1 MVHASRRVGPT
12 TSGARWRCATRGQ
25 NQGSLTDGLDPSI
38 VNRMVN
44 PQTPVTL
51 DATFAALADPTRR
64 AILTRLRSGPATVGE
79 LAEPFE
85 VSAPAISKHLALLE
99 RRGLIRRRREGR
111 HHRVSLDARPLE
123 EAERWLAR
131 YRRFWEARLDA
142 LESHLEAAKEEDH
155 DPS

>member
-1 MVHASRRVGPT
+1 
-12 TSGARWRCATRGQ
+12 
-25 NQGSLTDGLDPSI
+25 
-38 VNRMVN
+38 MVN
-44 PQTPVTL
+44 PQSTVTL